1 MAQWFT
7 GQTAFRRPQFGSSN
21 PCSRFTV
28 TCNSSSRDPL
38 PSDGLCG
45 HRTDLRA
52 DTYIH
57 TEFNAKHKMEIQK
70 NEGWRESLLR
80 GRPARGRR
88 PAAFLRA
95 RPVPLALPCHRE
107 NQEAAVSLQFLL
119 PW

>member
-45 HRTDLRA
+45 HRTDLHA

-57 TEFNAKHKMEIQK
+57 TQNLTLNTKWEYKKTKGDRSYF
-70 NEGWRESLLR
+70 
-80 GRPARGRR
+80 
-88 PAAFLRA
+88 
-95 RPVPLALPCHRE
+95 
-107 NQEAAVSLQFLL
+107 
-119 PW
+119 